1 MMPKRKLTVYIA
13 SEVHERLMRDV
24 LDRVNKEQK
33 FRGLLS
39 KAVEDILRNHYGMEL
54 S

>member
-1 MMPKRKLTVYIA
+1 MIPKKKLTVYIT

-24 LDRVNKEQK
+24 LERVNKEQK

-39 KAVEDILRNHYGMEL
+39 KAVEEILRNHYAMEL
-54 S
+54 G